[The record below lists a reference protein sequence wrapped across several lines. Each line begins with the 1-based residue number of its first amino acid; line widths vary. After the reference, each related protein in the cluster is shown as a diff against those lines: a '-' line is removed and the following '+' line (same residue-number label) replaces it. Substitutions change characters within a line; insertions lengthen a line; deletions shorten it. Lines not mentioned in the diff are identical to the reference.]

1 MVLQTLDPSS
11 KLAVL
16 SRWYKHQDPGWKP
29 VVIAFLH
36 RLGLSP
42 TRSLRAGLLQI
53 LDLDRELERWAG
65 DIKSSFY
72 AKTTTRKKWVF
83 YLWDTY
89 RFDII
94 PLGDRSSTVLN
105 ATTIIIK
112 LIKSQFFLLEYRPQ
126 VVIKFLITA
135 QVNISVSL
143 IDQLCR

>member
-1 MVLQTLDPSS
+1 MVLQTPDASS

-29 VVIAFLH
+29 VIIALLH

-105 ATTIIIK
+105 ATTIIING
-112 LIKSQFFLLEYRPQ
+112 Q
-126 VVIKFLITA
+126 IT
-135 QVNISVSL
+135 NPYHK
-143 IDQLCR
+143 